1 ERARGMRC
9 RAARRLQVR
18 APQGNAQTAARR
30 RELSAPSLSLSP
42 PSFAEIRAMGMTQT
56 KVAGKGQATPNIN
69 VTPLVDV
76 VLVVLIIFM
85 ILTITMSKTFSLHL
99 PPKDDT
105 AKDEPKPASGENQPV
120 VMTVDASGVIRVNQ
134 TIVPKSELRERLPR
148 MLAGANQ
155 RVLYF

>member
-1 ERARGMRC
+1 
-9 RAARRLQVR
+9 
-18 APQGNAQTAARR
+18 
-30 RELSAPSLSLSP
+30 
-42 PSFAEIRAMGMTQT
+42 MGMTQT

-155 RVLYF
+155 RVLYFDAHDDSPFGSAMEALDLSRASGVRNIAVLTEKVVR

>member
-1 ERARGMRC
+1 
-9 RAARRLQVR
+9 
-18 APQGNAQTAARR
+18 
-30 RELSAPSLSLSP
+30 
-42 PSFAEIRAMGMTQT
+42 MTQT

-155 RVLYF
+155 RVLYFDAHDDSPFGSAMEALDLSRASGVRNIAVLTEKVVR